1 MSIKERFESVG
12 FTPEEKLDLTARL
25 ERAAEQEENMT
36 SATKRKIKRISG
48 GMVFGVAAAVMM
60 TAGAL
65 AAVLNP
71 GLRGWF
77 DTQTPGGQETLEKSI
92 YKLDRSQTYNGW
104 TVSLKEC
111 VGDDSSVYI
120 LVEATAPEGTVLARP
135 ENGSITLIGG
145 IDTMGIGASSYVLE
159 DEDPADNR
167 ISAMLDA
174 SVYSTSEKL
183 RGKTVTI
190 SIDPIVD

>member
-25 ERAAEQEENMT
+25 ERAAEQEDNMT

-77 DTQTPGGQETLEKSI
+77 DTQTYGTQEKLEQGI
-92 YKLDRSQTYNGW
+92 YRLDRSETYNGW
-104 TVSLKEC
+104 TISLGEC
-111 VGDDSSVYI
+111 VGDDNSVYI
-120 LVEATAPEGTVLARP
+120 WAVWVP
-135 ENGSITLIGG
+135 
-145 IDTMGIGASSYVLE
+145 
-159 DEDPADNR
+159 
-167 ISAMLDA
+167 
-174 SVYSTSEKL
+174 
-183 RGKTVTI
+183 
-190 SIDPIVD
+190 